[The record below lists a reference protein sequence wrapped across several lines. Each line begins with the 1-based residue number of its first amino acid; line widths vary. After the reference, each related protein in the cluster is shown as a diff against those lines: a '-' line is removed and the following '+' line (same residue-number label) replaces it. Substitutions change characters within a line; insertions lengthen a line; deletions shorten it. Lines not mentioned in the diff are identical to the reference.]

1 MYGIGQF
8 LNMQQTLECV
18 VCFISPQEGEQ
29 TPRYR
34 NNWDIKLEPARI
46 ILQYVEDVTSPT
58 VLTQNQ
64 FSCGTV
70 MWKMNKDSGRK

>member
-1 MYGIGQF
+1 
-8 LNMQQTLECV
+8 MQQTPEYV

-34 NNWDIKLEPARI
+34 SNWDIKLEPAWI
-46 ILQYVEDVTSPT
+46 ILQRVEDVTSPT
-58 VLTQNQ
+58 VLPPNQ